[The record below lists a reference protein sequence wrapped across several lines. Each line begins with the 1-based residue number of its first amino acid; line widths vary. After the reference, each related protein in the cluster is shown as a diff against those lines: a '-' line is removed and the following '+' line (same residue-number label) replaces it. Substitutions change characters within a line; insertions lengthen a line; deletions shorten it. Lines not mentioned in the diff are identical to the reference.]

1 MAVLPK
7 EEVMKHISYANVTAT
22 LALFLVL
29 AGGSAFAV
37 NHLIRGPAGPRGP
50 RGHTGQPGPAGER
63 GPLGFGATGYRGQV
77 GPTGPQGGQGPQG
90 AKGERGKEGGEAFFA
105 HICNAESEFILDQ
118 TAKDKALQ
126 EQVAKLRAK
135 LPPPVGPTG
144 AVEGQELEVAGLE
157 IELHAHEA
165 DIAQV
170 SQIRGQ
176 SNC

>member
-1 MAVLPK
+1 
-7 EEVMKHISYANVTAT
+7 MKHISYANVTAT

-37 NHLIRGPAGPRGP
+37 NHLVRGPAGPRGP
-50 RGHTGQPGPAGER
+50 RGHMGQPGAAGER

-77 GPTGPQGGQGPQG
+77 GPTGAQGVAGPQG
-90 AKGERGKEGGEAFFA
+90 EKGERGKEGGEAFFA
-105 HICNAESEFILDQ
+105 HICNAESEFELDQ
-118 TAKDKALQ
+118 SFKDKALQ
-126 EQVAKLRAK
+126 EAIAELRRK

-144 AVEGQELEVAGLE
+144 AVTGQELEVIGKE